1 MIVNKNTELGFIAK
15 VSYNSLINYNNQRV
29 RITDTVF
36 ILEYLYGKKWD
47 YRDSRLWND
56 ARFSSYLIDIQI
68 KFNNGKDI
76 DLSVLSDDIIKEYD
90 FTRKER
96 DILISG
102 NLEERLWSILKFI
115 SDSEHQ
121 EYEIIFPEEI
131 N

>member
-15 VSYNSLINYNNQRV
+15 VSYNSLINYNNQQV

-36 ILEYLYGKKWD
+36 VLEYLYGKKWD

-56 ARFSSYLIDIQI
+56 AMFSSYLIDIQI
-68 KFNNGKDI
+68 KFNNGENV
-76 DLSVLSDDIIKEYD
+76 DLSVLSDDIIKKYD